1 MLVFANGKNYI
12 HFLSNLHQNTRFFM
26 KVNLICLLSIVLA
39 TSILGAAESSGQG
52 INTKKIA
59 LSSNGGTLKAALKE
73 LELTSGLTIFY
84 PTEIVD
90 RYKTVKLNRKSRT
103 IGETLDL
110 LLAGTVLEYEQS
122 DENIVLSVKPT
133 KIELQERR
141 ITGLVQ
147 DVSGNPL
154 SGVTILIETQNK
166 NTGASL
172 NSSTATD
179 RQGHWGLLVSND
191 DLMIRF
197 QYLGYKSVVKSVK
210 EIQNNGIVVLEMSN
224 DNLDEVVVIGYGT
237 TTKRLNTG
245 SVSSITAKDIE
256 TQTVAN
262 PIHALAGRI
271 AGVEMSQNNGLPG
284 SNSTVRIRGVN
295 NLGSFGLSGG
305 LPLFIVD
312 GTPFTNF
319 TTTQPINDN
328 LNNSGL
334 TGANGGLS
342 VFSSINPADIER
354 IDVLKDADATAIYG
368 ARGANG
374 VILITTKK
382 GKSGKSQ
389 FNVNLQQ
396 GGAKVGRFVEML
408 NTPQYLEMRKEAF
421 VNDGVTATAANAPD
435 LLVWD
440 QNKYT
445 DWQKEFLGGTANIT
459 DAQLNYQG
467 GNERFRFFTSGA
479 YRNDGTVFKGDM
491 GNTRLSG
498 RMSVSTN
505 SADRRFSS
513 TFSVNYTNE
522 NTNLITTDVANVLS
536 LPPNYPL
543 YKDDGAL
550 YWISGITNPM
560 ANLLKTYDSNM
571 ANFIAS
577 GDLKYN
583 IVSGLSMK
591 LNLGYTRNNLEQA
604 TRNPLSSQNPASTTS
619 HSASFANIKAT
630 NYIAEPQLEYTLK
643 RGKSAF
649 LGLVGGT
656 FQQNINDATR
666 LNGTNYAYEAQLSNI
681 SAAGTV
687 TAANA
692 YSDYKYASLF
702 GKVNYDYDN
711 KYIVNATFRRDASSR
726 FGPNRQ
732 FANFAALGAA
742 WIFTNENF
750 FKENLEA
757 LSFGKL
763 RASYGTTG
771 NDQLPNYSYMLL
783 YRNSPIYQNIATLSI
798 SGIANPDLEWETT
811 KKMEFGIDLG
821 FLNDRILLKT
831 AAYWHNSGNLLTYA
845 SPANQAGFNSVNINL
860 DAVVQNR
867 GVEIELNTIN
877 VQSEK
882 FRWSTDFNISFQKN
896 KMTSFRDKD
905 KAFYGTSFV
914 EGEAVPPTFRYVFEG
929 IDPVTGKVLIGDLDG
944 NPASTSSNDRYIMGV
959 GTPYYGGMNNSFSY
973 QGLTFDFFLQ
983 FNHRRGVTNQ
993 INGTRIG
1000 SLNNQN
1006 ISVLDRWRQSGD
1018 IGTLFPGSSANSG
1031 AGVIY
1036 PSYQYFGSSDFF
1048 YGNTSFLKLR
1058 SASLSYTL
1066 PQAWNRKIRTSNTR
1080 LYVQGQNLMTFA
1092 KNKYLLDPESGNA
1105 TPPLR
1110 AVVVGLNVTF

>member
-1 MLVFANGKNYI
+1 MLVFANGKNYV
-12 HFLSNLHQNTRFFM
+12 HFPSNLHQNIQFFM
-26 KVNLICLLSIVLA
+26 KVNLICLIVIVLTTSFLCA
-39 TSILGAAESSGQG
+39 TESSGQG
-52 INTKKIA
+52 IATKKIA
-59 LSSNGGTLKAALKE
+59 LSSSRGTLKAALKE
-73 LELTSGLTIFY
+73 LEITSGLTVFY

-90 RYKTVKLNRKSRT
+90 QYKEIRLNVKPRT

-110 LLAGTVLEYEQS
+110 LLAGTILEYRQTE
-122 DENIVLSVKPT
+122 ENIVLSVKQI
-133 KIELQERR
+133 KKEEQELR
-141 ITGLVQ
+141 ISGIVQ
-147 DVSGNPL
+147 NPDGKPL
-154 SGVTILIETQNK
+154 SGVTILVGSK
-166 NTGASL
+166 NTSSSF
-172 NSSTATD
+172 NNSTATD
-179 RQGHWGLLVSND
+179 RQGHWGLVVSSDN
-191 DLMIRF
+191 LLIRF
-197 QYLGYKSVVKSVK
+197 QYLGYKTVVKSVK
-210 EIQNNGIVVLEMSN
+210 EIQNSGVIVLEMSQ
-224 DNLDEVVVIGYGT
+224 DKLDEVVVIGYGT

-256 TQTVAN
+256 KQTVAN

-271 AGVEMSQNNGLPG
+271 AGVEMVQNNGLPG

-295 NLGSFGLSGG
+295 NLGSYGLSGG

-319 TTTQPINDN
+319 NTTQPVNDN
-328 LNNSGL
+328 LNNNGL

-396 GGAKVGRFVEML
+396 GAAKVGRFVDML
-408 NTPQYLEMRKEAF
+408 NTQQYLEMRKEAF
-421 VNDGVTATAANAPD
+421 VNDGITPTTSNAPD
-435 LLVWD
+435 LLLWD
-440 QNKYT
+440 QNGYT
-445 DWQKEFLGGTANIT
+445 DWQKEFIGGTANIT

-467 GNERFRFFTSGA
+467 GNDRFRFFTSGA

-505 SADRRFSS
+505 SADKRFSS

-522 NTNLITTDVANVLS
+522 NTDLITTDVANVLT
-536 LPPNYPL
+536 LPPNYSL
-543 YKDDGAL
+543 YKDDGTL

-560 ANLLKTYDSNM
+560 SNLLKTYNSSM
-571 ANFIAS
+571 ANFIAT
-577 GDLKYN
+577 GDLKYQ
-583 IVSGLSMK
+583 IITGLNLK
-591 LNLGYTRNNLEQA
+591 LNVGYTRNNLEQA
-604 TRNPLSSQNPASTTS
+604 TKNPLSSQNPSSTTS

-630 NYIAEPQLEYTLK
+630 NYIAEPQLEYTFK
-643 RGKSAF
+643 KGKGAF
-649 LGLVGGT
+649 LALVGGT
-656 FQQNINDATR
+656 FQQNISDGTR

-681 SAAGTV
+681 SAAGNV
-687 TAANA
+687 TASNA
-692 YSDYKYASLF
+692 YSDYRYASLF
-702 GKVNYDYDN
+702 GKVNYDYAN
-711 KYIVNATFRRDASSR
+711 KYIVNGTFRRDASSR

-742 WIFTNENF
+742 WIFTEESF
-750 FKENLEA
+750 LKENLDV

-771 NDQLPNYSYMLL
+771 NDQLPNYSYMSL
-783 YRNSPIYQNIATLSI
+783 YRNSPIYQNLATLSM

-821 FLNDRILLKT
+821 FFNDRILLKT

-845 SPANQAGFNSVNINL
+845 SAPNQTGFNSVNINL
-860 DAVVQNR
+860 DAVVQNK

-877 VQSEK
+877 VQSEN

-896 KMTSFRDKD
+896 KMTSFNDKD
-905 KAFYGTSFV
+905 VSFYGTSFV
-914 EGEAVPPTFRYVFEG
+914 VGESVPPTFKYRFDG
-929 IDPVTGKVLIGDLDG
+929 IDPTTGKVLIGDLDG
-944 NPASTSSNDRYIMGV
+944 NPNLVSMNDRYITGV

-973 QGLTFDFFLQ
+973 KGLSFDFFLQ
-983 FNHRRGVTNQ
+983 FNHRRGTTNQ

-1006 ISVLDRWRQSGD
+1006 VSALDRWRQSGD
-1018 IGTLFPGSSANSG
+1018 TGTLFPGASANPGG
-1031 AGVIY
+1031 AIY
-1036 PSYQYFGSSDFF
+1036 SSYQYFGSSDFF
-1048 YGNTSFLKLR
+1048 YGNASFLKLR

-1066 PQAWNRKIRTSNTR
+1066 PQAWNQKIRTSNTR
-1080 LYVQGQNLMTFA
+1080 LYVQGQNLLTFA

-1110 AVVVGLNVTF
+1110 AIIVGLNVTF

>member
-1 MLVFANGKNYI
+1 
-12 HFLSNLHQNTRFFM
+12 M
-26 KVNLICLLSIVLA
+26 KVNLICLLAIVLTTSFLCA
-39 TSILGAAESSGQG
+39 TESSGQG
-52 INTKKIA
+52 IATKKIA
-59 LSSNGGTLKAALKE
+59 LSSSKGTLKAALKE
-73 LELTSGLTIFY
+73 LEITSGLTVFY

-90 RYKTVKLNRKSRT
+90 QYKEIRLNIKPRT

-110 LLAGTVLEYEQS
+110 LLAGTILEYKQTE
-122 DENIVLSVKPT
+122 ENIVLSVKQI
-133 KIELQERR
+133 KKEEQELR
-141 ITGLVQ
+141 ISGIVQ
-147 DVSGNPL
+147 DPDGKPL
-154 SGVTILIETQNK
+154 SGVTILVESK
-166 NTGASL
+166 NTGSSL
-172 NSSTATD
+172 NNSTATD
-179 RQGHWGLLVSND
+179 RQGHWGLVVSSDN
-191 DLMIRF
+191 LLIRF
-197 QYLGYKSVVKSVK
+197 QYLGYKTVVKSVK
-210 EIQNNGIVVLEMSN
+210 EIQNSGVIVLEMSQ

-256 TQTVAN
+256 KQTVAN

-271 AGVEMSQNNGLPG
+271 AGVEMVQNNGLPG

-295 NLGSFGLSGG
+295 NLGSYGLSGG

-319 TTTQPINDN
+319 NTTQPVNDN
-328 LNNSGL
+328 LNNNGL

-396 GGAKVGRFVEML
+396 GAAKVGRFVDML
-408 NTPQYLEMRKEAF
+408 NTQQYLEMRKEAF
-421 VNDGVTATAANAPD
+421 VNDGVTPTTSNAPD
-435 LLVWD
+435 LLLWD
-440 QNKYT
+440 QNGYT
-445 DWQKEFLGGTANIT
+445 DWQKEFIGGTANIT

-467 GNERFRFFTSGA
+467 GNDRFRFFTSGA

-505 SADRRFSS
+505 SADKRFSS

-522 NTNLITTDVANVLS
+522 NTDLITTDVANVLT

-543 YKDDGAL
+543 YKDDGQL
-550 YWISGITNPM
+550 YWIDGMTNPM
-560 ANLLKTYDSNM
+560 SNLLKTYDSSM
-571 ANFIAS
+571 ANFIAT
-577 GDLKYN
+577 GDLKYR
-583 IVSGLSMK
+583 IITGLNLK
-591 LNLGYTRNNLEQA
+591 LNVGYTRNNLEQV
-604 TRNPLSSQNPASTTS
+604 TKNPLPSQNPFNKTS

-630 NYIAEPQLEYTLK
+630 NYIAEPQLEYTFK
-643 RGKSAF
+643 KGKGAF
-649 LGLVGGT
+649 LALVGGT
-656 FQQNINDATR
+656 FQQNISDGTR
-666 LNGTNYAYEAQLSNI
+666 LNGTNYTYEAQLSNI
-681 SAAGTV
+681 SAAGDL
-687 TAANA
+687 TASNA
-692 YSDYKYASLF
+692 YSEYKYASLF
-702 GKVNYDYDN
+702 GKVNYDYAN
-711 KYIVNATFRRDASSR
+711 KYIVNGTFRRDASSR

-742 WIFTNENF
+742 WIFTEEGF
-750 FKENLEA
+750 LKENLDV

-771 NDQLPNYSYMLL
+771 NDQLPNYSYMSL
-783 YRNSPIYQNIATLSI
+783 YRNSPIYQKLATLSM

-821 FLNDRILLKT
+821 FFNDRILLKT

-845 SPANQAGFNSVNINL
+845 SAPHQTGFNSVNINL
-860 DAVVQNR
+860 DAVVQNK
-867 GVEIELNTIN
+867 GLEIELNTIN
-877 VQSEK
+877 VQSEN

-896 KMTSFRDKD
+896 KMTSFNDKD
-905 KAFYGTSFV
+905 VSFYGTSFV
-914 EGEAVPPTFRYVFEG
+914 VGESVPPTFKYRFDG
-929 IDPVTGKVLIGDLDG
+929 IDPTTGKVLIGDLDG
-944 NPASTSSNDRYIMGV
+944 NPNLVSMNDRYITGV

-973 QGLTFDFFLQ
+973 KGLSFDFFLQ
-983 FNHRRGVTNQ
+983 FNHRRGTTNQ

-1006 ISVLDRWRQSGD
+1006 VSALDRWRQSGD
-1018 IGTLFPGSSANSG
+1018 TGTLFPGASANPGG
-1031 AGVIY
+1031 AIY
-1036 PSYQYFGSSDFF
+1036 SSYQYFGSSDFF
-1048 YGNTSFLKLR
+1048 YGNASFLKLR

-1066 PQAWNRKIRTSNTR
+1066 PQAWNQKIRTSNTR
-1080 LYVQGQNLMTFA
+1080 LYVQGQNLLTFA

-1110 AVVVGLNVTF
+1110 AIIVGLNVTF